1 MTVVVAAVQAA
12 PVFLD
17 REATVARVVAGV
29 EDAAAAGAQ
38 LVVFPESFVP
48 GYPDWVW
55 RTVPWSGAASTLY
68 GRLFENAVEIPSAS
82 VQALAD
88 VSAATA
94 TYLSVGVTER
104 EGSTL
109 YNTQLLFDPSEG
121 LIQRHRKLMAT
132 GGERLV
138 WAGGDGS
145 TLTTAATK
153 HGSIGALI
161 CWENYMPLARAA
173 LYGLGVDIYLA
184 PTWDNSDMWIPTMR
198 HIAKE
203 GRVHVVGCSASFRGS
218 DLPRDLPHRAELWPD
233 DDDWLSAGNSVIVS
247 PLGEVLAG
255 PLIGAAGVVMAEI
268 DVERARRGRYQF
280 DPAGHYARSDVLSL
294 VVDRR
299 AKPFLA

>member
-1 MTVVVAAVQAA
+1 MTVVVAAVQCA

-17 REATVARVVAGV
+17 LDATVARVVAGV
-29 EDAAAAGAQ
+29 EEAAAAGAQ

-55 RTVPWSGAASTLY
+55 RTVPWSEPASTLY
-68 GRLFENAVEIPSAS
+68 GRLFESAVEIPSPA

-88 VSAATA
+88 VSAASNA
-94 TYLSVGVTER
+94 IVSVGVTER
-104 EGSTL
+104 EGSSL
-109 YNTQLLFDPSEG
+109 YNTQLLLTPTEG
-121 LIQRHRKLMAT
+121 LVQRHRKLMPT

-145 TLTTAATK
+145 TLTTTETEV
-153 HGSIGALI
+153 GSIGGLI

-173 LYGLGVDIYLA
+173 LYGMGIDIYVA
-184 PTWDNSDMWIPTMR
+184 PTWDNSDMWLPTMR

-203 GRVHVVGCSASFRGS
+203 GRVHVIGCSASFRAS
-218 DLPRDLPHRAELWPD
+218 DLPRDVPHREELWPD

-255 PLIGAAGVVMAEI
+255 PLVGSAGRVMAEI
-268 DVERARRGRYQF
+268 DVERARRGRHQF
-280 DPAGHYARSDVLSL
+280 DPAGHYARSDVLSV